1 MRTMVV
7 RLGRGWFFHSIA
19 YITPF
24 FLLIKREPVFKQS
37 PMQLSW
43 GTFFWGFLLAFV
55 GTGVCR

>member
-1 MRTMVV
+1 MVV

-19 YITPF
+19 HITPF